1 MIGAPEGSSW
11 SQMLAD
17 QAAYYTGYG
26 SGEVFWTL
34 VAAAICVIA
43 ILVGGIQEGRSFRKL
58 D

>member
-1 MIGAPEGSSW
+1 MVGAPEASW
-11 SQMLAD
+11 NEMLAN

-26 SGEVFWTL
+26 SGELFWTV

-43 ILVGGIQEGRSFRKL
+43 IVVGMVQESRSFKKL

>member
-1 MIGAPEGSSW
+1 MIGAPEASW
-11 SQMLAD
+11 TQLLAD

-43 ILVGGIQEGRSFRKL
+43 IVVGGIQEGRSFKKM